1 MDIDRC
7 VVGYL
12 QTNCYILSK
21 GNEVLIIDPGDE
33 ADKIISKVGNKK
45 VVGILITHSHPDHI
59 GALDDLLSNYK
70 VDKYDQNNLKEGS
83 NKIGSFVFDVIY
95 TPGHLDDEVVYYFK
109 DKEVMFV
116 GDFIFKDSIGR
127 MDLEGGSTLDMK
139 KSIDSIIK
147 YPSTTIIYP
156 GHGDKTSLINE
167 LDNLKYYSSI
177 L

>member
-1 MDIDRC
+1 M
-7 VVGYL
+7 
-12 QTNCYILSK
+12 
-21 GNEVLIIDPGDE
+21 
-33 ADKIISKVGNKK
+33 
-45 VVGILITHSHPDHI
+45 
-59 GALDDLLSNYK
+59 DDLLSNYK
-70 VDKYDQNNLKEGS
+70 VDKYDKNNLKEGS

-156 GHGDKTSLINE
+156 GHGE
-167 LDNLKYYSSI
+167 SSTVGYEKENNYFLRGI
-177 L
+177 